1 MAKSKR
7 YEFISK
13 LRSALNKE
21 TERMLNKQARYMA
34 KRVGCGAEEYKPQFA
49 FGINFCA
56 ERPFHLSIQASG
68 CHYCTPRIT
77 MPYKYYEAFEVA
89 ICDDGKMVS
98 AQCLLG
104 GGDELAEE
112 LDKYFGG
119 SVFGYVPAE
128 LVERLYQRCKKQFG
142 LIEVQ

>member
-7 YEFISK
+7 YEFVSK

-21 TERMLNKQARYMA
+21 TERILNKQARYMA

-77 MPYKYYEAFEVA
+77 MPYKYYEAFELA
-89 ICDDGKMVS
+89 ICCGDEMVS
-98 AQCLLG
+98 ATKMFG
-104 GGDELAEE
+104 EDDELAKE
-112 LDKYFGG
+112 LDTYFSG

-128 LVERLYQRCKKQFG
+128 LVERLYQRCKEQFG
-142 LIEVQ
+142 LIEV

>member
-1 MAKSKR
+1 MAKSK

-49 FGINFCA
+49 FGIIFNTDK
-56 ERPFHLSIQASG
+56 PFHLSIQASG
-68 CHYCTPRIT
+68 CHYCTPRVT
-77 MPYKYYEAFEVA
+77 MPYKYYEAFELA
-89 ICDDGKMVS
+89 ICQGEKMIS
-98 AQCLLG
+98 AKELLG
-104 GGDELAEE
+104 EDDELAIE

-128 LVERLYQRCKKQFG
+128 LIERLYQRCKEQFG
-142 LIEVQ
+142 LAEV

>member
-1 MAKSKR
+1 MAKSK
-7 YEFISK
+7 YGFIGK

-49 FGINFCA
+49 FGIIFNTDK
-56 ERPFHLSIQASG
+56 PFHLSIQASG
-68 CHYCTPRIT
+68 CHYCTPRVT
-77 MPYKYYEAFEVA
+77 MPYKYYEAFELA
-89 ICDDGKMVS
+89 ICQGEKMIS
-98 AQCLLG
+98 AKELLG
-104 GGDELAEE
+104 EDDELAIE

-128 LVERLYQRCKKQFG
+128 LIERLYQRCKEQFG
-142 LIEVQ
+142 LAEV

>member
-49 FGINFCA
+49 FGIVFNA
-56 ERPFHLSIQASG
+56 DKPFHLSIQASG

-77 MPYKYYEAFEVA
+77 MPYKYYEAFELA
-89 ICDDGKMVS
+89 ICYGDEMVS
-98 AQCLLG
+98 ATKMFG
-104 GGDELAEE
+104 EDDELAKE
-112 LDKYFGG
+112 LDTYFSG
-119 SVFGYVPAE
+119 SVFGYVPTE
-128 LVERLYQRCKKQFG
+128 LVERLYQRCKEQFG
-142 LIEVQ
+142 LIEV